1 MNSFDS
7 LQDEINFIQ
16 KIFPKDFYE
25 KFINNNSF
33 TLKKF
38 ENIIFTPNLKT
49 LSFKNEIKQIELEN
63 QLYLYI
69 NILNNIQSNTYA
81 DMNFSTNTIKINSI
95 SSLLYNIKVL
105 VTDIKNIISEKLL
118 TSSHTFNIWLD
129 SSNMNQQLSFISVT
143 GNNYNIQL
151 KEIIYNK
158 IINTC
163 KEYPNSAFKTI
174 SNILTHFPINL
185 KNDFSYFIETCILN
199 NPYLINEIYKSD
211 TWFHQLFDLHG
222 IIDYFHDY
230 NLKQIISKKEFKSAY
245 RYSIDKKDLI
255 NTLLLEHF
263 SIDELLKLPHG
274 TLTKESW
281 EIIKLRTI

>member
-1 MNSFDS
+1 MNSFNS
-7 LQDEINFIQ
+7 LEDEIDFIQ

-25 KFINNNSF
+25 KFIYSNSF
-33 TLKKF
+33 IFKKF
-38 ENIIFTPNLKT
+38 DNIVFTPNFKT

-69 NILNNIQSNTYA
+69 KTLNDIQSNTYT
-81 DMNFSTNTIKINSI
+81 DMNFSANTIKINSI
-95 SSLLYNIKVL
+95 GSLLYNIVFL
-105 VTDIKNIISEKLL
+105 ITDIKKIISEKLL
-118 TSSHTFNIWLD
+118 TSSHTFNTWLD
-129 SSNMNQQLSFISVT
+129 NSNMNQQLSSMSVV

-151 KEIIYNK
+151 KEVLYNK
-158 IINTC
+158 ILNTC
-163 KEYPNSAFKTI
+163 KEYPNSSFKTI
-174 SNILTHFPINL
+174 SDTLTHFSINL

-211 TWFHQLFDLHG
+211 IWFHQFFDLYG

-230 NLKQIISKKEFKSAY
+230 NLKQIIKKKEFKSTY
-245 RYSIDKKDLI
+245 RYSIEKKDLI

-281 EIIKLRTI
+281 EIIKLKTI